1 MIRGSALVEMSGGFW
16 LLLVQGE
23 PKKESFTILS
33 PLRKTFWVVGAMSP
47 SVTWKENSFMQ
58 KQLSYS
64 FEAKQH
70 RAYIALLILAS
81 TSYSDLLC
89 WLLFVSEEDVTEL
102 EGGFFID
109 IDE

>member
-1 MIRGSALVEMSGGFW
+1 
-16 LLLVQGE
+16 
-23 PKKESFTILS
+23 
-33 PLRKTFWVVGAMSP
+33 
-47 SVTWKENSFMQ
+47 MQ
-58 KQLSYS
+58 KQLPYS

-89 WLLFVSEEDVTEL
+89 CLLVVSEEGVTEQ
-102 EGGFFID
+102 EGGFYVD